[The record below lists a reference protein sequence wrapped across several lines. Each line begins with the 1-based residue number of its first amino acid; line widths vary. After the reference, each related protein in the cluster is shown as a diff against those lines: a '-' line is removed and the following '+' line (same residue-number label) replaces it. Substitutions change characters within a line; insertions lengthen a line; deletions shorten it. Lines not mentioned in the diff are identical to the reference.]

1 MELDQILNLAEAVL
15 WFAIALILFL
25 RAKRS
30 VPNRMLMRISAAA
43 FFVFGLSDLVE
54 MVTRAWYQPLGLFL
68 LKAVCVMTLIGCL
81 VAYRRT
87 RVSPNRSNHTLH
99 QTPAGAGDLK
109 RSIR

>member
-1 MELDQILNLAEAVL
+1 MELDQILNLAEALL

-54 MVTRAWYQPLGLFL
+54 MVTRAWYQPIGAFSAQSGL
-68 LKAVCVMTLIGCL
+68 CHDTDRMSDCL
-81 VAYRRT
+81 SSRPCFPKQIEPRACTRRPWALVT
-87 RVSPNRSNHTLH
+87 
-99 QTPAGAGDLK
+99 
-109 RSIR
+109 

>member
-15 WFAIALILFL
+15 WSAIALILFL

-68 LKAVCVMTLIGCL
+68 LKAVCFITLIGCL
-81 VAYRRT
+81 VAYRRA
-87 RVSPNRSNHTLH
+87 RVSDTDRLRSQQRNEHV
-99 QTPAGAGDLK
+99 
-109 RSIR
+109 S